1 MTQSR
6 STSLFSS
13 AGTIISIV
21 SVLLYC
27 AGFLRVEIKLNE
39 HEKRISEMEE
49 LLKVKIPA
57 TVTPSKQDLTTSLA
71 GKFVSTIF
79 ESRTFLRRISLR
91 LESLE

>member
-6 STSLFSS
+6 SNSLFSS

-27 AGFLRVEIKLNE
+27 AGFLRVEIKLDD

-49 LLKVKIPA
+49 SLKVKT
-57 TVTPSKQDLTTSLA
+57 TVTASKQDLTKSLA
-71 GKFVSTIF
+71 GKFVSTVF
-79 ESRTFLRRISLR
+79 ESLTFLFSK
-91 LESLE
+91 SFFTS

>member
-27 AGFLRVEIKLNE
+27 AGFLRVDVKLND

-49 LLKVKIPA
+49 LLKVKIPPA
-57 TVTPSKQDLTTSLA
+57 VTASKQDLATSLA
-71 GKFVSTIF
+71 GKFVSTVF
-79 ESRTFLRRISLR
+79 ESRTFIFSTYFFT
-91 LESLE
+91 S